1 MRYGITGLIAT
12 AYTLDK
18 MDQRNGIKTGQTYM
32 GSLPWGKIAFCAGLD
47 IMNNALRG
55 SGRYGYQATRRR
67 NRNSQKASSASWLD
81 EYRKNILKTD
91 SDTSK
96 YHSLQETEISGDWR
110 REELRCSDHKK
121 DEARIEKVYTSLT
134 SDFYYDYDETD
145 CGPDSLSDSYWDY
158 HGYD

>member
-1 MRYGITGLIAT
+1 MCPRCKAIL
-12 AYTLDK
+12 
-18 MDQRNGIKTGQTYM
+18 
-32 GSLPWGKIAFCAGLD
+32 S
-47 IMNNALRG
+47 
-55 SGRYGYQATRRR
+55 S
-67 NRNSQKASSASWLD
+67 NRTTNLNTINSQKASSASWLD
-81 EYRKNILKTD
+81 EYKRNTLKAD
-91 SDTSK
+91 SETSK

-110 REELRCSDHKK
+110 REELRRSDHKK